1 MIRNPND
8 IQEGAKK
15 IRMLIAGYPGIGK
28 STLALSAP
36 NPLHIDVDFG
46 IDRIEPRYRKPYIQ
60 PQSYDEILSD
70 LTPINLQD
78 FDTLVFDTGGKLIS
92 LMSLWAIKKD
102 PKYGQRDGSLSLKGY
117 GFVGK
122 EFVRLMD
129 YCFYELQKNIV
140 IVFHATEEKD
150 GDNTRLRIKVE
161 GQTKNNVWEPM
172 DLGGFVEIYGNDRTI
187 GFSNCERYFAKGTRG
202 ISGIRKIP
210 ALGPTSPNDFLTKL
224 FAEYNAKA
232 TAEVEQNAVDQAA
245 YEAAMVEGTAII
257 AGIVDADTANAAMPK
272 YQAIKHALTSNKE
285 LADRTFNC
293 FFRGGIDFRYA
304 RRRGISSHD
313 YTLLMAAKSLYCHT
327 AEVTQGDLA
336 EPQII
341 PDEAFRLL
349 INALLIARFGLD
361 ALKITERRGQRGYTL
376 RRLIRR
382 EAGGNAPSAGLLF
395 PSEGR

>member
-60 PQSYDEILSD
+60 PQSYDEILGD

-161 GQTKNNVWEPM
+161 GQTKTMSGSLWTWAASWRFTVMTAPSASP
-172 DLGGFVEIYGNDRTI
+172 T
-187 GFSNCERYFAKGTRG
+187 ARG
-202 ISGIRKIP
+202 ISPRGRAASPAFARSPHSARP
-210 ALGPTSPNDFLTKL
+210 ALTTS
-224 FAEYNAKA
+224 
-232 TAEVEQNAVDQAA
+232 
-245 YEAAMVEGTAII
+245 
-257 AGIVDADTANAAMPK
+257 
-272 YQAIKHALTSNKE
+272 
-285 LADRTFNC
+285 
-293 FFRGGIDFRYA
+293 
-304 RRRGISSHD
+304 
-313 YTLLMAAKSLYCHT
+313 
-327 AEVTQGDLA
+327 
-336 EPQII
+336 
-341 PDEAFRLL
+341 
-349 INALLIARFGLD
+349 
-361 ALKITERRGQRGYTL
+361 
-376 RRLIRR
+376 
-382 EAGGNAPSAGLLF
+382 
-395 PSEGR
+395 

>member
-1 MIRNPND
+1 MIRNPNE

-46 IDRIEPRYRKPYIQ
+46 IDRIEPRYRKAYIQ
-60 PQSYDEILSD
+60 PQSYDEILGD
-70 LTPINLQD
+70 LTPINLQNY
-78 FDTLVFDTGGKLIS
+78 DTLVFDTGGKLIS

-210 ALGPTSPNDFLTKL
+210 DLGPTGPNDFLTKL
-224 FAEYNAKA
+224 FDEYNARA
-232 TAEVEQNAVDQAA
+232 TAEVEKNAADQAA
-245 YEAAMVEGTAII
+245 YEAAMVEGTEII
-257 AGIVDADTANAAMPK
+257 AGITDADSANAAMPK
-272 YQAIKHALTSNKE
+272 YKAINHALTSNKE
-285 LADRTFNC
+285 LGVLWNKKIEDC
-293 FFRGGIDFRYA
+293 GLFFDKVLKK
-304 RRRGISSHD
+304 
-313 YTLLMAAKSLYCHT
+313 YTPAPASGEEKGAK
-327 AEVTQGDLA
+327 
-336 EPQII
+336 
-341 PDEAFRLL
+341 
-349 INALLIARFGLD
+349 
-361 ALKITERRGQRGYTL
+361 
-376 RRLIRR
+376 
-382 EAGGNAPSAGLLF
+382 
-395 PSEGR
+395 

>member
-60 PQSYDEILSD
+60 PQSYDEILGD

-202 ISGIRKIP
+202 IHGIWKIP
-210 ALGPTSPNDFLTKL
+210 ALGSNSQNDFLTKL
-224 FAEYNAKA
+224 FADYNSKA
-232 TAEVEQNAVDQAA
+232 AAEVAQNAADQAA
-245 YEAAMVEGTAII
+245 YETAMETGRSII
-257 AGIVDADTANAAMPK
+257 AAVSNADTANEAMPYFK
-272 YQAIKHALTSNKE
+272 EIPHALTSEKE
-285 LADRTFNC
+285 LTVAWNKRIKELGLFYDKVL
-293 FFRGGIDFRYA
+293 GK
-304 RRRGISSHD
+304 
-313 YTLLMAAKSLYCHT
+313 YTPVPKEPKG
-327 AEVTQGDLA
+327 AE
-336 EPQII
+336 
-341 PDEAFRLL
+341 
-349 INALLIARFGLD
+349 
-361 ALKITERRGQRGYTL
+361 
-376 RRLIRR
+376 
-382 EAGGNAPSAGLLF
+382 
-395 PSEGR
+395 

>member
-8 IQEGAKK
+8 IQEGVKK

-60 PQSYDEILSD
+60 PQTYDEILGD

-92 LMSLWAIKKD
+92 LMSIWAIKKD
-102 PKYGQRDGSLSLKGY
+102 PKNGKRDGSLSLPGY
-117 GFVGK
+117 GVVGR

-161 GQTKNNVWEPM
+161 GQSKNNVWEPM

-202 ISGIRKIP
+202 INGIRKIP

-224 FAEYNAKA
+224 FDEYNARA
-232 TAEVEQNAVDQAA
+232 VAEVQKNAEQQAA
-245 YEAAMVEGTAII
+245 YEAAMVEGSSII
-257 AGIVDADTANAAMPK
+257 AGITDADTANAAMPK
-272 YQAIKHALTSNKE
+272 YKAIKHALTSNKE
-285 LADRTFNC
+285 LGVIWNNKIKELGLMFDKVL
-293 FFRGGIDFRYA
+293 GK
-304 RRRGISSHD
+304 
-313 YTLLMAAKSLYCHT
+313 YTPAPPAEGAK
-327 AEVTQGDLA
+327 
-336 EPQII
+336 
-341 PDEAFRLL
+341 
-349 INALLIARFGLD
+349 
-361 ALKITERRGQRGYTL
+361 
-376 RRLIRR
+376 
-382 EAGGNAPSAGLLF
+382 
-395 PSEGR
+395 

>member
-1 MIRNPND
+1 MIRNPNE

-36 NPLHIDVDFG
+36 TPLHIDVDFG
-46 IDRIEPRYRKPYIQ
+46 IDLIEPRYRKPYIQ
-60 PQSYDEILSD
+60 PKSYDEILED

-210 ALGPTSPNDFLTKL
+210 VLGPTSPNDFLTKL
-224 FAEYNAKA
+224 FEEYNARA
-232 TAEVEQNAVDQAA
+232 TAEVEKNAADQAA
-245 YEAAMVEGTAII
+245 YEAAMVEGSEII
-257 AGIVDADTANAAMPK
+257 AGITDADSANAAMPK
-272 YQAIKHALTSNKE
+272 FKAINHALTSSKE
-285 LADRTFNC
+285 LGVLWNKKIEDC
-293 FFRGGIDFRYA
+293 GLFFDKVLKK
-304 RRRGISSHD
+304 
-313 YTLLMAAKSLYCHT
+313 YTPAPPASGKEKG
-327 AEVTQGDLA
+327 AE
-336 EPQII
+336 
-341 PDEAFRLL
+341 
-349 INALLIARFGLD
+349 
-361 ALKITERRGQRGYTL
+361 
-376 RRLIRR
+376 
-382 EAGGNAPSAGLLF
+382 
-395 PSEGR
+395 

>member
-1 MIRNPND
+1 MIRNPNE
-8 IQEGAKK
+8 IREGEKK

-60 PQSYDEILSD
+60 PATYDEILED
-70 LTPINLQD
+70 LTPENVKD

-129 YCFYELQKNIV
+129 YCFYELKKNIV

-172 DLGGFVEIYGNDRTI
+172 NLGGFVEIYGNDRTI

-202 ISGIRKIP
+202 IHGIRTIP
-210 ALGPTSPNDFLTKL
+210 ELAPGVPNDFLTKL
-224 FAEYNAKA
+224 FAEYNAVSA
-232 TAEVEQNAVDQAA
+232 QESEQAA
-245 YEAAMVEGTAII
+245 ADKVAYEKAMQIGRDLIFKVTDLESVNAIFPEFLKI
-257 AGIVDADTANAAMPK
+257 P
-272 YQAIKHALTSNKE
+272 HALTSKRELHAEWNAKCKLLGLFYDKVLGKYTPAPPAKDDAAQAPKE
-285 LADRTFNC
+285 E
-293 FFRGGIDFRYA
+293 
-304 RRRGISSHD
+304 
-313 YTLLMAAKSLYCHT
+313 K
-327 AEVTQGDLA
+327 E
-336 EPQII
+336 
-341 PDEAFRLL
+341 
-349 INALLIARFGLD
+349 
-361 ALKITERRGQRGYTL
+361 
-376 RRLIRR
+376 
-382 EAGGNAPSAGLLF
+382 GN
-395 PSEGR
+395 